1 MSESKGG
8 KMNTI
13 KKLISRVG
21 RGERGF
27 TLIELLVVVAILGII
42 AAVVVLNIGSFIGTG
57 AEQSANTE
65 AHQVQ
70 TAVIAYMTNAGATTF
85 NGTVA
90 PGDTTGP
97 AVYLLN
103 PGTLQATYGVTNGA
117 LDDTTAATPGGKWAT
132 CTFASGAWT
141 C

>member
-1 MSESKGG
+1 
-8 KMNTI
+8 MNTI
-13 KKLISRVG
+13 RGLIRRVG
-21 RGERGF
+21 TGERGF

-85 NGTVA
+85 NGTI
-90 PGDTTGP
+90 GP
-97 AVYLLN
+97 ATSAGPETYLLN
-103 PGTLQATYGVTNGA
+103 PATLQADYTIANGA
-117 LDDTTAATPGGKWAT
+117 ISAATPVTGSKWSSCA
-132 CTFASGAWT
+132 FASGAWT
-141 C
+141 CS